1 MQHGNETKRRWY
13 SFPGL
18 PVKNPDVLAVLADCG
33 EADDGCSAV
42 VDGRKIAVAE
52 IQEWRDVFCR
62 LDRDFGRWCREAALC
77 PDLDE
82 MASYF
87 GVAAPALD
95 FAKQEL
101 RWPEAFA
108 AQARTGDG
116 EAGPLDTIESALDFE
131 ESAGLAHLVNPRLLP
146 RRDTLRDMVGGFDA
160 FYMVSSPGRHS
171 STSEKEREHDREVAA
186 FQELAALFASDEC
199 EREREAILDDMKEA
213 AVRSYIAGRYD
224 PDAVFEQHCARL
236 RRWACMSM
244 DIDPGE
250 TLNRIV
256 ARLALT
262 TMCANEYLLVSS
274 IAKLVARR
282 EPDPQ
287 PLDRA
292 RLDKLRAGTS
302 SLPKM

>member
-1 MQHGNETKRRWY
+1 MQHENEAKKRWY

-18 PVKNPDVLAVLADCG
+18 LVKNPDVLAVLADC
-33 EADDGCSAV
+33 EQADDGCSAI

-52 IQEWRDVFCR
+52 IQDWRDIFCR
-62 LDRDFGRWCREAALC
+62 LDREFGRWCREAALC
-77 PDLDE
+77 PDLEE

-95 FAKQEL
+95 FSMQRL
-101 RWPEAFA
+101 RWPEIFA
-108 AQARTGDG
+108 AQAHAG
-116 EAGPLDTIESALDFE
+116 EDNPAPLDVIEAALDFE

-146 RRDTLRDMVGGFDA
+146 RRDALRDMVGGFDA
-160 FYMVSSPGRHS
+160 FYMVSNPGRHS
-171 STSEKEREHDREVAA
+171 STSDAQREHDREVAA
-186 FQELAALFASDEC
+186 FQELDALFASSEC

-244 DIDPGE
+244 DIDPGD

-292 RLDKLRAGTS
+292 RLEKLRAGTS